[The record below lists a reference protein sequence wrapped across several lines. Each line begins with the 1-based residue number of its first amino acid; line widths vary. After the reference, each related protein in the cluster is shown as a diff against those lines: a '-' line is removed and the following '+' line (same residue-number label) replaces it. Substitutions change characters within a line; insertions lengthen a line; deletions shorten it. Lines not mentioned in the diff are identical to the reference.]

1 MVTVKKA
8 PEDLNQDQINTI
20 LNSIF
25 NGDIYYSNQ
34 ALVDKLN
41 VSIKEVDEGYQV
53 LVMRSQNQPWD
64 RKYTPVVET
73 LLPTRYNNGW
83 YTTVSAS
90 ILNSEII
97 QEFNTESNDS
107 NLESEDCTEESM
119 DPNTESNDSDKEVVS
134 DPIPEKLTP
143 NTVTNVGDPIINSF
157 LEKGFDICQ
166 AGELA
171 KGVKAGLDIS
181 SYEKLDMP
189 WTSMLSHRL
198 YLERHKGYK

>member
-1 MVTVKKA
+1 MVTVKRA
-8 PEDLNQDQINTI
+8 PKDLKENQVNAI
-20 LNSIF
+20 LNSVF

-34 ALVDKLN
+34 SLIDKLN
-41 VSIKEVDEGYQV
+41 VSIKEVDDGYQISV
-53 LVMRSQNQPWD
+53 KRSQNQPWD
-64 RKYTPVVET
+64 RNYSAVLTT
-73 LLPTRYNNGW
+73 LLPTKDNNGW
-83 YTTVSAS
+83 STIVSAS
-90 ILNSEII
+90 VLNSEII
-97 QEFNTESNDS
+97 SESVTEV
-107 NLESEDCTEESM
+107 SEVINPVTDVVEEPTETV
-119 DPNTESNDSDKEVVS
+119 NEVTS
-134 DPIPEKLTP
+134 EKPIPKP
-143 NTVTNVGDPIINSF
+143 SVNTGDPIINSF